1 MPIDLFFNYQNKNS
15 TGTVIFPILFLYLGS
30 VTIYKINISMIG
42 VNVKDNESIDRAIN
56 RFKKMVTR
64 SRVLN
69 EYKERQQ
76 FTKPS
81 EERREAL
88 KKSVREERRRQR
100 DNY

>member
-1 MPIDLFFNYQNKNS
+1 
-15 TGTVIFPILFLYLGS
+15 
-30 VTIYKINISMIG
+30 MIG

-64 SRVLN
+64 SRILN

-76 FTKPS
+76 YTKPS
-81 EERREAL
+81 EIKREAM

-100 DNY
+100 ENY

>member
-1 MPIDLFFNYQNKNS
+1 MSQAVIEVINAYIRNLSTNINYTKD
-15 TGTVIFPILFLYLGS
+15 
-30 VTIYKINISMIG
+30 MIG

-64 SRVLN
+64 SRLLN
-69 EYKERQQ
+69 EFKDRQQ
-76 FTKPS
+76 YTKPS

-100 DNY
+100 ENY

>member
-1 MPIDLFFNYQNKNS
+1 
-15 TGTVIFPILFLYLGS
+15 
-30 VTIYKINISMIG
+30 MIG
-42 VNVKDNESIDRAIN
+42 VNVKDSESIDRAIN

-64 SRVLN
+64 SRILN

-76 FTKPS
+76 YIKPS
-81 EERREAL
+81 EEKREAM